1 MVYDFHTHTFL
12 SDGELSP
19 IELIRR
25 AMAQGYKAIGIS
37 DHVAFGSSPRILPEL
52 IEDCG
57 RASRQWDIVAV
68 AGVELTHV
76 PANLVDEAAR
86 HAREWGAQLV
96 VVHGETIVEPVE
108 EGTNMAAVASPYVDV
123 LAHPGLLNAEEAQ
136 VAAKNNVFIEISARR
151 GHSLANGLVVRMAL
165 ANGARL
171 ILDSDAHA
179 SRDLLT
185 PEMARKI
192 ALGSGLDAQELD
204 KVLRVHPLALLER
217 IKQKR

>member
-25 AMAQGYKAIGIS
+25 AMAVGYQAIGIS
-37 DHVAFGSSPRILPEL
+37 DHVAFGTTSRILPEL
-52 IEDCG
+52 AEDCA
-57 RASRQWDIVAV
+57 RASREWDIVAV

-86 HAREWGAQLV
+86 HARDNGAQLV

-123 LAHPGLLNAEEAQ
+123 LAHPGLMTDEEAQ
-136 VAAKNNVFIEISARR
+136 VAMKNGVFIEISARR
-151 GHSLANGLVVRMAL
+151 GHSYTNGLVVRKAQ

-171 ILDSDAHA
+171 IVDSDAHA
-179 SRDLLT
+179 PQDLLT
-185 PEMARKI
+185 AEMARRI
-192 ALGSGLDAQELD
+192 ALGSGLDARELD
-204 KVLRVHPLALLER
+204 QVLQVNPLALLER
-217 IKQKR
+217 LKQRR

>member
-12 SDGELSP
+12 SDGVLSP

-37 DHVAFGSSPRILPEL
+37 DHVAFGGSSQILPVL
-52 IEDCG
+52 VEDCA
-57 RASRQWDIVAV
+57 RATAEWDIVALP
-68 AGVELTHV
+68 AVELTHV

-86 HAREWGAQLV
+86 HARDWGAELV

-108 EGTNMAAVASPYVDV
+108 EGTNMAALASPYVDV
-123 LAHPGLLNAEEAQ
+123 LAHPGLMTSEEAQ

-151 GHSLANGLVVRMAL
+151 GHSLTNGLIVKTAV

-171 ILDSDAHA
+171 IVDSDAHA
-179 SRDLLT
+179 PQDLLT
-185 PEMARKI
+185 PEMAKKI
-192 ALGSGLDAQELD
+192 ALGSGLDAGDLD
-204 KVLRVHPLALLER
+204 KVLQANPLALIER
-217 IKQKR
+217 IKQRR